1 MSDFVF
7 LVLSSEALSGT
18 LYTNGTESE
27 RLMEPGM

>member
-7 LVLSSEALSGT
+7 LVLSSEALSEMQ
-18 LYTNGTESE
+18 YTNGTDSE